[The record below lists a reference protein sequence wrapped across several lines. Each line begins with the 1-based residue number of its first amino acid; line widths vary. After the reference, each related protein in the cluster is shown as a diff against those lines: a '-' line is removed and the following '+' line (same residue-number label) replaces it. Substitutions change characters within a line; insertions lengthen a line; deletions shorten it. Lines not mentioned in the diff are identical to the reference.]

1 MQGANATPHRPWDE
15 AGFTAVDDRVRGGS
29 SVSHLI
35 VNADRTAATF
45 NGTLDTKTLGG
56 AGFASQRT
64 VDPFLVD
71 LTGVGALIAD
81 VVVPADNKTYTLTL
95 KNDILPTGPDGREQS
110 TVSWE
115 YDFVALGDGD
125 KEGETKQ
132 VKMPIDQFKP
142 TYRGRPAEDAK
153 LDLANIKRISFM
165 MRRYVEPYEMS
176 SRPAALL
183 PLLPANCV
191 SVTSS
196 FFEKQDGDFSLTIK
210 SLAVSQSVQSESP
223 ARISEAIS
231 DDGDSKGQANQA
243 LSAEK
248 EVPIWRRWLCNW

>member
-1 MQGANATPHRPWDE
+1 MGWHTCFRTPWDE

-165 MRRYVEPYEMS
+165 MR
-176 SRPAALL
+176 
-183 PLLPANCV
+183 
-191 SVTSS
+191 S

>member
-1 MQGANATPHRPWDE
+1 MAGNRYIFGGDKPWDE

-165 MRRYVEPYEMS
+165 MRS
-176 SRPAALL
+176 
-183 PLLPANCV
+183 V

>member
-1 MQGANATPHRPWDE
+1 MRAALPAVLLLDWSFAMSIMTGNRYIFGGDKPWDE

-165 MRRYVEPYEMS
+165 MR
-176 SRPAALL
+176 
-183 PLLPANCV
+183 
-191 SVTSS
+191 S